1 MNHATAQAA
10 PAPDR
15 VEDSAN
21 PPGPVVAP
29 PLRAA
34 SPALTPRAAAERL
47 ADWGFLARAD
57 LPDGPG
63 DAYLTVAIRDRPTF
77 RHYDPESV
85 EFWITAGAPGRERGS
100 RIKITRSTRLPV
112 DRSFSW
118 GLIRIVDRLGVSNE
132 YVAFG
137 GRLAAEEVDGMTVCV
152 FSSPAPILRRGGHS
166 QIADAG
172 CFDLAAWF
180 GRMMVAV
187 DYTPG
192 FESQIA
198 AASPLGRYCAFVA
211 DYMSRRQGRPELQAR
226 DHRLW
231 QVLRKEAIRLERDRP
246 EAWTEGR
253 AILVA
258 GGLAEEVEP
267 AAG

>member
-1 MNHATAQAA
+1 MNPSPASAA
-10 PAPDR
+10 SALDR
-15 VEDSAN
+15 VAERAN
-21 PPGPVVAP
+21 PSAAGAASPV
-29 PLRAA
+29 RSA

-63 DAYLTVAIRDRPTF
+63 DAYLAVAIRDRPTF

-85 EFWITAGAPGRERGS
+85 ELWVTSGEPGRERGS
-100 RIKITRSTRLPV
+100 RMKIRRSTRLPI

-137 GRLAAEEVDGMTVCV
+137 GMLAAEEVDGMTVCV
-152 FSSPAPILRRGGHS
+152 FTSPAPILRRGGHS
-166 QIADAG
+166 QVTDAG

-192 FESQIA
+192 FESRIA

-211 DYMSRRQGRPELQAR
+211 DYLDRRQGRPELQAR

-231 QVLRKEAIRLERDRP
+231 QVLRAEAIRLRRDRP
-246 EAWTEGR
+246 DAWAEGR
-253 AILVA
+253 EILVA
-258 GGLAEEVEP
+258 AGLAEEP
-267 AAG
+267 AAVPG